1 MKIISLKKSKIL
13 RKSRNQEI
21 LWRMDNGESLTSFN
35 SYASWFP
42 PRPVV
47 EKDPKAVKQLY
58 GTKPDE
64 RLEKAAKPLSG
75 DIGVDTPHLPLKIA
89 Q

>member
-1 MKIISLKKSKIL
+1 MKIISFQKSKSL

-21 LWRMDNGESLTSFN
+21 LWRMENGESLTSFN
-35 SYASWFP
+35 SYSSWFP
-42 PRPVV
+42 PRPVL
-47 EKDPKAVKQLY
+47 EKDPNAVMQLY

-64 RLEKAAKPLSG
+64 RLEKAAKLTSQNNDSDQNPM
-75 DIGVDTPHLPLKIA
+75 TLKIA

>member
-1 MKIISLKKSKIL
+1 MKNISLKQVKSL

-21 LWRMDNGESLTSFN
+21 LWRMDSGESLTSFN
-35 SYASWFP
+35 SHSSWYP

-47 EKDPKAVKQLY
+47 QKDSSAVRRLY
-58 GTKPDE
+58 GSEPDE
-64 RLEKAAKPLSG
+64 RLEKASLRATSANETSAE
-75 DIGVDTPHLPLKIA
+75 TPVLKLA